1 MRWVPALPRRW
12 PGSRRSTAHGCPR
25 STAHKES
32 STSSGRLGAANRIF
46 LPQSAQARPL
56 LADGLLS
63 MGWQVVS
70 APAYETVPVQGPLP
84 WRPEAEDVVLVT
96 ASSAA
101 HEWVRRG
108 LSARA
113 VLAIGEP
120 TARSLRELGAP
131 ADAVLAE
138 PTAAGVL
145 AAVES
150 LG

>member
-1 MRWVPALPRRW
+1 
-12 PGSRRSTAHGCPR
+12 
-25 STAHKES
+25 
-32 STSSGRLGAANRIF
+32 
-46 LPQSAQARPL
+46 
-56 LADGLLS
+56 